1 MALPAGTRERQLKRW
16 SAHKKLALIAGDLK
30 SLHSLAKRMRGH
42 RPANLV
48 KPAVWD
54 AHWGWVPGTVI
65 RHTSA
70 SLSDHL

>member
-30 SLHSLAKRMRGH
+30 SLH
-42 RPANLV
+42 NLV

-54 AHWGWVPGTVI
+54 AHWSWVLGTVI
-65 RHTSA
+65 RPFECE
-70 SLSDHL
+70 LK

>member
-42 RPANLV
+42 RPAQPRQAGRLGCALGLGAGHRDQAYECEL
-48 KPAVWD
+48 K
-54 AHWGWVPGTVI
+54 
-65 RHTSA
+65 
-70 SLSDHL
+70 